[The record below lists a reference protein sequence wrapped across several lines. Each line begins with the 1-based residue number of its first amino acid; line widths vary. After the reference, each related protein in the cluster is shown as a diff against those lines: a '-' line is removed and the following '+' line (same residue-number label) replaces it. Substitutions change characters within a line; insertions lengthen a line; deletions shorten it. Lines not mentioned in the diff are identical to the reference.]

1 MAKFIKPE
9 AWDKARALFEA
20 GKSLRDIEQ
29 QTKIPKGTIEY
40 RAKKEDWQKGC
51 LGQLITDK
59 SSVDAKFQSLNQTQK
74 TVVLNE
80 VERLN
85 KLKEFFSDKAI
96 EVSNVALKSL
106 ERNPSTKAAFE
117 TMQTLEK
124 GMKVSGVVPFYPN
137 QKKASENNNENLDP
151 LLAAREYY
159 GLSDALHDAAK
170 IIENT

>member
-1 MAKFIKPE
+1 MAKFIKPDS
-9 AWDKARALFEA
+9 WDKARALFEA

-40 RAKKEDWQKGC
+40 RAKKENWQKGF
-51 LGQLITDK
+51 LGQLIVDK
-59 SSVDAKFQSLNQTQK
+59 STVDAQFQSLNQTQK

-85 KLKEFFSDKAI
+85 KLKDFFSDKAI
-96 EVSNVALKSL
+96 DVSNVALKSL

-124 GMKVSGVVPFYPN
+124 GMKVSGVVPYYSN
-137 QKKASENNNENLDP
+137 QANTKNDVNQNDKLDP
-151 LLAAREYY
+151 LFAT
-159 GLSDALHDAAK
+159 ALKRAVE
-170 IIENT
+170 IIEA